1 MKIPE
6 LPKIYAITCREL
18 SGLTHLEQCERL
30 IDGGAKLIQIREKS
44 LNSDELFEEVAR
56 CVVLARRNGVRLL
69 LNDRVDIAI
78 ACDADGIHL
87 GQMDMS
93 IADARAL
100 LGVEKIIGISTH
112 NEKEVKAALATD
124 ADYIAIGPVFGTTTK
139 ENPDPALEIEGFMNL
154 RKMISDRPVVAIGG
168 IGADNYTKVL
178 AAGADCV
185 AVISA
190 LYSAGNSIMSN
201 FQRFQL

>member
-1 MKIPE
+1 
-6 LPKIYAITCREL
+6 
-18 SGLTHLEQCERL
+18 
-30 IDGGAKLIQIREKS
+30 
-44 LNSDELFEEVAR
+44 
-56 CVVLARRNGVRLL
+56 
-69 LNDRVDIAI
+69 
-78 ACDADGIHL
+78 
-87 GQMDMS
+87 
-93 IADARAL
+93 
-100 LGVEKIIGISTH
+100 VEKIIGISTH